1 MSTSKGNA
9 TISFVFKVSAEKA
22 PAVEKGLANHA
33 EWMRETHA
41 IGSGKSVNLVDY
53 YVTKAE
59 EYVNPANPEEGKTGN
74 IIIIM
79 NEVYPNPEEIGNHM
93 NEAQKWSGMGGLLQL
108 FKDYDATLL
117 MGGEIIQTL

>member
-1 MSTSKGNA
+1 MSSSKENA
-9 TISFVFKVSAEKA
+9 TISFVFKVTAAEA
-22 PAVEKGLANHA
+22 PAVEKGLADHA
-33 EWMRETHA
+33 DWMRETHA
-41 IGSGKSVNLVDY
+41 IGAGKTVNLVDY

-74 IIIIM
+74 MIIIM
-79 NEVYPNPEEIGNHM
+79 NEVYPNTEEIGNHM